1 MRHLPTSLLVLGL
14 VGLWLI
20 GPAALGATST
30 GPAVRWGSYSSLLS
44 VERNQGGTHSFTASW
59 VSGTLTARR
68 TVSYSLRFR
77 GGSVRVGSRALNPG
91 CVSGKLTQ
99 GTVVTFRGA
108 TRVDL
113 QVPSRGCPPSP

>member
-1 MRHLPTSLLVLGL
+1 MRHLSAAFLCLS
-14 VGLWLI
+14 LI
-20 GPAALGATST
+20 GPAALAGAAN

-44 VERNQGGTHSFTASW
+44 VEKNRGGTHSFTASW
-59 VSGTLTARR
+59 VSGTLTVRR
-68 TVSYSLRFR
+68 TVGYSLRFR
-77 GGSVRVGSRALNPG
+77 GGSVRVGSRALKPG

-113 QVPSRGCPPSP
+113 QVPSHGCPPSP